1 MKPVFYGITYQPV
14 TFKFAKVKKKNK
26 NTTCIERKFPL
37 FHGFKLMLRK
47 QMLKSEVHLKG
58 EIYFKNV

>member
-1 MKPVFYGITYQPV
+1 MP
-14 TFKFAKVKKKNK
+14 FKFAEVKKKTN
-26 NTTCIERKFPL
+26 NTTCIERKFPF